1 MTYNI
6 WCRVSGGVTGTRE
19 SLLKDSGRVVEFKT
33 LEAAETEAERLNG
46 KMNHQHST
54 ANFSYKAVPCE

>member
-33 LEAAETEAERLNG
+33 LEAAEAEAERLND

-54 ANFSYKAVPCE
+54 ASFSYKAVEAQ